1 MRKTKTYDLSLL
13 IFRVGVAT
21 LMLTH
26 GYKKFMKLLEGST
39 GFADPIGI
47 GETTTFYL
55 AILSEFIAP
64 IFIIIGYK
72 TRLASIFPMMTM
84 LTAALIVHAN
94 DPFARQ
100 EMPLLYLASFFMI
113 FMVGPGKISLD
124 KYLK

>member
-13 IFRVGVAT
+13 MFRVGVSA

-26 GYKKFMKLLEGST
+26 GFKKFMNLLDGAM
-39 GFADPIGI
+39 GFANPIGI
-47 GETTTFYL
+47 GETATFYL

-72 TRLASIFPMMTM
+72 TRIASIFPMMTM
-84 LTAALIVHAN
+84 LIVALIVHAN

-100 EMPLLYLASFFMI
+100 EMPLLYLASFFVI

-124 KYLK
+124 KILK